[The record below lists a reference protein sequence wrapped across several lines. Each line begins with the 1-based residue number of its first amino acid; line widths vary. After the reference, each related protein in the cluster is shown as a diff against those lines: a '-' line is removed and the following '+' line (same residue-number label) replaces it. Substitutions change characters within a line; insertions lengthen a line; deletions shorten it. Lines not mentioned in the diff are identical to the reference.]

1 MASIPEQEIAKM
13 RYAVQEAKLTAIES
27 KLDILLEKFDKLS
40 TSTTAAV
47 AAASV
52 APAAAPSGKKKKD
65 MAITGETK
73 TTEVKKTHPSL
84 PEITESAWNLKKTGD
99 DFEKRMDWFVMVL
112 TKYPTHLHTIIG
124 AEEVKRITE
133 SADYNTILGQC
144 KKQGD
149 REKAKSLLNALKAVR
164 TRENTF
170 GDISKKLVDDYNAQL
185 AVLNSSK
192 IGQLTSET
200 ASQVENAAASAMA
213 NLLSGQPATIHT
225 STSTAAPAGGT
236 PVDVAAQLAALTA
249 QVAAS
254 QSATA

>member
-1 MASIPEQEIAKM
+1 
-13 RYAVQEAKLTAIES
+13 
-27 KLDILLEKFDKLS
+27 
-40 TSTTAAV
+40 
-47 AAASV
+47 
-52 APAAAPSGKKKKD
+52 
-65 MAITGETK
+65 
-73 TTEVKKTHPSL
+73 VKKTHPSL
-84 PEITESAWNLKKTGD
+84 PDITESAWNLKKTGD

-112 TKYPTHLHTIIG
+112 TKYPTHLHAIIG
-124 AEEVKRITE
+124 ADEVKRITE
-133 SADYNTILGQC
+133 STDYNTILGQC

-170 GDISKKLVDDYNAQL
+170 GEISKKLIDDYNTQL
-185 AVLNSSK
+185 TVLNSTK

-200 ASQVENAAASAMA
+200 AGQAENVAASVMS

-225 STSTAAPAGGT
+225 TTPTATPTPTPTGGT
-236 PVDVAAQLAALTA
+236 PTDVAAQLAALTA